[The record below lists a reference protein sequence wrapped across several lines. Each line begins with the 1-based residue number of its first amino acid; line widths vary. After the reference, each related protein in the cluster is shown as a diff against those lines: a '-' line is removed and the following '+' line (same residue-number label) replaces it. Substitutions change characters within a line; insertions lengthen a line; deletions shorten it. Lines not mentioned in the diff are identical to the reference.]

1 MQWQNKLPLI
11 AILRGIKPDEAHAHV
26 EAVIAAGFEAVEI
39 RLIPRLANQYSGNGQ
54 GVWRSC
60 PDWCR
65 YGVAA

>member
-39 RLIPRLANQYSGNGQ
+39 PLNSPVPVRCCSLSRWIYWLK
-54 GVWRSC
+54 W
-60 PDWCR
+60 
-65 YGVAA
+65 AAR

>member
-39 RLIPRLANQYSGNGQ
+39 PLNSPTGKPVFRQWSRRLAI
-54 GVWRSC
+54 V
-60 PDWCR
+60 P
-65 YGVAA
+65 